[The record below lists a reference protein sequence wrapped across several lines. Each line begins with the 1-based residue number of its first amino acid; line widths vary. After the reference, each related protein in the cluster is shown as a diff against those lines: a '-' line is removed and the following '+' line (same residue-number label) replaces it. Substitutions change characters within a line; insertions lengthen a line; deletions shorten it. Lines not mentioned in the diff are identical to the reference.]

1 MVRLLS
7 AGIDC
12 FSSVIFILPAVLLL
26 QPVYKRQNMAKFFMV
41 LIFAL
46 YSMAVFSL
54 VGIPAITTLR
64 VDFKF
69 NLIPLIDIFNSP
81 VEYIKNTILN
91 VLLFMPMGFLLPVIW
106 KDYRSIR
113 KTVFTGLA
121 VSIMIELLQIFT
133 FRLTDID
140 DLITN
145 TFGTFLGYE
154 CGKLF
159 SFRLPWKIRRNHKNT
174 SVKYKPVV
182 ILAVVLLIAF
192 FLKPLVSNAVWTVVL
207 SSPLWESIK

>member
-12 FSSVIFILPAVLLL
+12 FSSVVFILPAVLLL

-41 LIFAL
+41 LIFAC

-54 VGIPAITTLR
+54 VGVPTITTLR
-64 VDFKF
+64 VDFSF

-106 KDYRSIR
+106 KNYRSIK

-154 CGKLF
+154 CGKRF
-159 SFRLPWKIRRNHKNT
+159 SFRLPWKMQRNHKNT
-174 SVKYKPVV
+174 SVKYEPVV
-182 ILAVVLLIAF
+182 ILAAVLLIAF

-207 SSPLWESIK
+207 SSPLWESMK